1 MKKENFCKVFI
12 FSILNLIV
20 FLLSIIFLTSVIN
33 IKDQNHYINSE
44 LDCGNKKE
52 FDNHYSAIAA
62 LVSFVFIGVIAYI
75 IFLILLIKK
84 DKFDNGDSYNNEYNR
99 KNVIIQNNFENNNII
114 YDINSDLYRMEKPQK
129 NIEQKDDD
137 ESDIFETDKYLK
149 NLLFWT
155 FFAIQVLYFIE
166 VIVLSAFL
174 GGANNYQKKVGFHC
188 EDEIKELKNVYIV
201 LIIVGYIFLAI
212 FIFFYLFLLVLYK
225 KLGSGVQKKVDNLIE
240 STYCECSNSCL
251 KSLCTS
257 CSNYFKTM
265 TDDEIQ
271 QQNLNEVENIEEE
284 NERKRKN
291 IEELK
296 KYKEKLNSKV
306 CYELSSKNAKEQEK
320 IIRDMFSNDQD
331 IVNKYMK
338 KNEKMNIITFRP
350 YLDKIISEEDPFV
363 YVYVSDKNKDYN
375 YLSDIIHTIYDNRI
389 YRGIMIKHKNKM
401 YDFCIK

>member
-44 LDCGNKKE
+44 LNCGNRKE

-251 KSLCTS
+251 ISLCTS

-296 KYKEKLNSKV
+296 KYKEKLNKFNMNIHKRNPSQT
-306 CYELSSKNAKEQEK
+306 ELNELNLFK
-320 IIRDMFSNDQD
+320 II
-331 IVNKYMK
+331 K
-338 KNEKMNIITFRP
+338 
-350 YLDKIISEEDPFV
+350 
-363 YVYVSDKNKDYN
+363 
-375 YLSDIIHTIYDNRI
+375 
-389 YRGIMIKHKNKM
+389 
-401 YDFCIK
+401 